1 MSKKKNKNGNPA
13 VKKAQNTPAVKN
25 QPAKVATPDKKV
37 DFKEVARIAAILM
50 AICLVITGLLAVT
63 NALTSGKIAEN
74 SLVEKQNSCA
84 EVLTADSFVELSD
97 ERFPDYD
104 VYIAI
109 TDGNVSGAVITTTDK
124 GYGGELQVMTGI
136 DMNGNITGVKLL
148 EHSETPGLGG
158 NAQKPYFVGQFVTDW
173 QNGETRP
180 EQFAVSKDGGT
191 IDAVTAATI
200 SSRAVTRAVNSAI
213 GIFDEL
219 MAAGALVLPEGY
231 TAPQVDAPSVSDI
244 ASPSDT
250 TAVVSPAD
258 ADNNGEIDTV
268 PTIVAGGVQ

>member
-200 SSRAVTRAVNSAI
+200 SSRAVTRAVNKACV
-213 GIFDEL
+213 IFDEL
-219 MAAGALVLPEGY
+219 SANGRLTIAEGTGIAESSSDVTASDVSAA
-231 TAPQVDAPSVSDI
+231 DVSQN
-244 ASPSDT
+244 T
-250 TAVVSPAD
+250 TD
-258 ADNNGEIDTV
+258 
-268 PTIVAGGVQ
+268 GGDSNE